1 MGLFNWF
8 SGEKKRTP
16 RVKYPPIK
24 CPQCGSLNP
33 DSTIKCACGYIF
45 PMIPAD
51 KTEQQASE
59 KQQPKKQIIKEYP
72 PTRLLYFDREDP
84 IDPDWG
90 KAAFVDVE
98 TTGLDPTTE
107 EIVELSIM
115 LFAYDKGNG
124 KIFGVLEEY
133 TGRREPSKPIPKE
146 AYKIHGITDKEVKGK
161 QLEYNRIESL
171 IQKAEFLVAHNA
183 SFDREFVS
191 NLYPF
196 ANQKQWRCS
205 MGGVAWRKYGY
216 KSAALQNLLQDH
228 KIKVPQA
235 HRANLDIE
243 AALLLL
249 SQISEQGKP
258 YFFEIL
264 QYNKRMPNRYIDAK
278 RINERKVDE
287 LIGICKGVTA
297 DGVLTVEEVQI
308 LVKWL
313 ESNKNATSKWPGNIL
328 AERIKEI
335 VSDGII
341 NENELT
347 ELFQILKKTMGGIP
361 ELNLPT
367 SLPFD
372 NPEPEVTFN
381 GKIFCFTGNFSYG
394 TRDECES
401 EVINR
406 GGIVQSNPTRK
417 TNYLVLGS
425 FGNEEWI
432 HSLYGR
438 KIEHVIRQKS
448 KGFPIAIVSEEHW
461 AKHLEI

>member
-1 MGLFNWF
+1 
-8 SGEKKRTP
+8 
-16 RVKYPPIK
+16 
-24 CPQCGSLNP
+24 
-33 DSTIKCACGYIF
+33 
-45 PMIPAD
+45 
-51 KTEQQASE
+51 
-59 KQQPKKQIIKEYP
+59 
-72 PTRLLYFDREDP
+72 
-84 IDPDWG
+84 
-90 KAAFVDVE
+90 
-98 TTGLDPTTE
+98 
-107 EIVELSIM
+107 M

-191 NLYPF
+191 NLYPV

-243 AALLLL
+243 ATLLLL

-278 RINERKVDE
+278 RIDERKVDE

-313 ESNKNATSKWPGNIL
+313 ENNKNVTSKWPGNIL

-341 NENELT
+341 DENELT
-347 ELFQILKKTMGGIP
+347 ELFEILKRRWAVFLNSIYQLVCHLTIQNQKLFLTAKYFALP
-361 ELNLPT
+361 E
-367 SLPFD
+367 
-372 NPEPEVTFN
+372 
-381 GKIFCFTGNFSYG
+381 IF
-394 TRDECES
+394 RM
-401 EVINR
+401 VHA
-406 GGIVQSNPTRK
+406 
-417 TNYLVLGS
+417 TNVNQKLLIG
-425 FGNEEWI
+425 EA
-432 HSLYGR
+432 LY
-438 KIEHVIRQKS
+438 S
-448 KGFPIAIVSEEHW
+448 PIQQEKLTI
-461 AKHLEI
+461 